1 MKSVIELIRAR
12 EILSGPG
19 RPTVEVEL
27 ATNDGIRVEA
37 SVPSGTSKG
46 KYEAWEV
53 YDGGKRF
60 RGLGVK
66 KAAENVNREIA
77 PKLIG
82 ENVLAQRRIDNLMRE
97 LDGTK
102 NKQRLG
108 GNAILAVSLAV
119 AKAGAAAAGLPLY
132 RYLGGLGGVRLPV
145 PLATV
150 ISGGKHSPSSLDFED
165 YLLIFDGFS
174 CFADAL
180 EALVEIRYNLGKN
193 LQNKFGLVA
202 DDGGALA
209 PPLSDTP
216 QAFELML
223 EAVEQAGYGG
233 KVRLGLDVA
242 ASDLYREERGLYE
255 VGGREMEPAE
265 LIDYYISLAKQYP
278 LVFIEDPF
286 DQDDF
291 ESFAKLTAALPD
303 RKIVGDDLFV
313 TNPERI
319 RMGIER
325 KAGNTLLLKVN
336 QIGTVSEAYDAG
348 ILALQNGL
356 AVTVSLRSS
365 DTNDSFIADLAVALG
380 AEQIKLGSP
389 VRGERNAK
397 YNRLLKIEA
406 ELGSSARFAGL
417 GNSCPDG
424 EFN

>member
-1 MKSVIELIRAR
+1 MKSVIERIRAR

-27 ATNDGIRVEA
+27 FTADGIRVEA

-53 YDGGKRF
+53 HDGGKRF
-60 RGLGVK
+60 RGLGVQ
-66 KAAENVNREIA
+66 KAVENVNREIA

-82 ENVLAQRRIDNLMRE
+82 ENVLDQRRIDQLMLE

-165 YLLIFDGFS
+165 YLLVFDGFP
-174 CFADAL
+174 CFAAAL
-180 EALVEIRYNLGKN
+180 EALVEIRYLLGENLK
-193 LQNKFGLVA
+193 KRFGLVA

-209 PPLSDTP
+209 PALSDTP

-233 KVRLGLDVA
+233 KVALGIDAA
-242 ASDLYREERGLYE
+242 ASDLYLEDRGLYKL
-255 VGGREMEPAE
+255 GGREVAPAE
-265 LIDYYISLAKQYP
+265 LLDYYIGLTKQYP

-291 ESFAKLTAALPD
+291 ASFAKLTAALPGK
-303 RKIVGDDLFV
+303 KIVGDDLFV
-313 TNPERI
+313 TNPERL
-319 RMGIER
+319 RMGIEQ

-348 ILALQNGL
+348 MLALQNGY

-406 ELGSSARFAGL
+406 ELGTAARFAGS
-417 GNSCPDG
+417 GAG
-424 EFN
+424 G

>member
-1 MKSVIELIRAR
+1 MKSVIEMIRAR

-27 ATNDGIRVEA
+27 TTNDGIRVEA

-53 YDGGKRF
+53 YDGGERF

-82 ENVLAQRRIDNLMRE
+82 ENVFAQRRIDNLMIE

-132 RYLGGLGGVRLPV
+132 RYLGGLGSVRLPV

-165 YLLIFDGFS
+165 YLLIFDGFTS
-174 CFADAL
+174 FADAL
-180 EALVEIRYNLGKN
+180 EALVEIRYILGKN
-193 LQNKFGLVA
+193 LQKKFGLVA

-216 QAFELML
+216 QAFDLML

-233 KVRLGLDVA
+233 KVALGLDAA
-242 ASDLYREERGLYE
+242 ASDLYLEDRGLYN

-291 ESFAKLTAALPD
+291 VSFAKLTAALPD

-319 RMGIER
+319 KMGIEQ

-406 ELGSSARFAGL
+406 ELGSAVRFAGHGPVKPCGL
-417 GNSCPDG
+417 
-424 EFN
+424 

>member
-1 MKSVIELIRAR
+1 MKSVIEMIRAR

-27 ATNDGIRVEA
+27 TTNDGIRVEA

-82 ENVLAQRRIDNLMRE
+82 ENVFAQRRIDNLMIE

-132 RYLGGLGGVRLPV
+132 RYLGGLGSVRLPV

-165 YLLIFDGFS
+165 YLLIFDGFTS
-174 CFADAL
+174 FADAL
-180 EALVEIRYNLGKN
+180 EALVEIRYILGKN
-193 LQNKFGLVA
+193 LQKKFGLVA

-216 QAFELML
+216 QAFDLML

-233 KVRLGLDVA
+233 KVALGLDAA
-242 ASDLYREERGLYE
+242 ASDLYLEDRGLYNI
-255 VGGREMEPAE
+255 GGREMEPTE

-291 ESFAKLTAALPD
+291 VSFAKLTAALPD

-319 RMGIER
+319 KMGIEQ

-406 ELGSSARFAGL
+406 ELGSAVRFAGHGPVKPCGL
-417 GNSCPDG
+417 
-424 EFN
+424 

>member
-1 MKSVIELIRAR
+1 MKSVIERISAR
-12 EILSGPG
+12 EILSGRG

-27 ATNDGIRVEA
+27 VTADGILVEA

-53 YDGGKRF
+53 YDGGKRY

-66 KAAENVNREIA
+66 QAVENVNREIA

-82 ENVLAQRRIDNLMRE
+82 ENVLAQRRIDNLLIE

-119 AKAGAAAAGLPLY
+119 AKAGAATAGLPLY

-150 ISGGKHSPSSLDFED
+150 LSGGKHSPSSLDFED
-165 YLLIFDGFS
+165 YILIFDGFS

-180 EALVEIRYNLGKN
+180 EALVETRYLLEKN
-193 LQNKFGLVA
+193 LRQMFGLIA

-209 PPLSDTP
+209 PPLSDTR

-223 EAVEQAGYGG
+223 EAAQQAGYGG
-233 KVRLGLDVA
+233 KVALGLDVA
-242 ASDLYREERGLYE
+242 ASDLYLNDKGLYQ

-265 LIDYYISLAKQYP
+265 LIDYYICLAKQYP
-278 LVFIEDPF
+278 LVYIEDPF

-348 ILALQNGL
+348 VLALQNGL

-365 DTNDSFIADLAVALG
+365 DTNDSFIADLAVGLG

-406 ELGSSARFAGL
+406 ELGKAAKFAGKT
-417 GNSCPDG
+417 GCV
-424 EFN
+424 

>member
-1 MKSVIELIRAR
+1 MNL
-12 EILSGPG
+12 
-19 RPTVEVEL
+19 
-27 ATNDGIRVEA
+27 
-37 SVPSGTSKG
+37 
-46 KYEAWEV
+46 
-53 YDGGKRF
+53 
-60 RGLGVK
+60 
-66 KAAENVNREIA
+66 EIA

-82 ENVLAQRRIDNLMRE
+82 ESVLAQRKIDDIMIE

-119 AKAGAAAAGLPLY
+119 AKAGAQAAGLPLY

-150 ISGGKHSPSSLDFED
+150 ISGGKHSPSALDFED
-165 YLLIFDGFS
+165 FLLIFDGFT
-174 CFADAL
+174 CFAEAL
-180 EALVEIRYNLGKN
+180 EALVEIRYLLEKN
-193 LQNKFGLVA
+193 LQKKFGLVA

-209 PPLSDTP
+209 PPINDNT
-216 QAFELML
+216 QAFDLML

-233 KVRLGLDVA
+233 KVALGLDVA
-242 ASDLYREERGLYE
+242 ASDLYLEDRGLYKIS
-255 VGGREMEPAE
+255 GREMEPAE

-313 TNPERI
+313 TNPVRI
-319 RMGIER
+319 RMGIEQ

-365 DTNDSFIADLAVALG
+365 DTNDSFIADLAVGLG
-380 AEQIKLGSP
+380 AEEIKLGSP

-397 YNRLLKIEA
+397 YNRLLKIEE
-406 ELGSSARFAGL
+406 ELGESAKFAGSL
-417 GNSCPDG
+417 R
-424 EFN
+424 